1 MCDKC
6 MSQEAPDRIVR
17 KYFLAEG
24 VPGIHVWNETE
35 KRLKT
40 REEVYTEFCALVTPG
55 EFDCSY
61 KEGEE
66 YILFCVDFRCY
77 GIAIAT
83 IVK

>member
-6 MSQEAPDRIVR
+6 MSQEAQDRIVR
-17 KYFLAEG
+17 KYFLADG
-24 VPGIHVWNETE
+24 VPGIRVWNETE

-40 REEVYTEFCALVTPG
+40 REEVYTEFCALIPPE

-66 YILFCVDFRCY
+66 YILFSVDFSCY